1 MKIRLHNPKKS
12 DIVIFDLAGSDILQR
27 TVLEDLDH
35 TIIHARFERYHITP
49 YILLYML
56 KNLNKINFLRGDGIT
71 LKRKVRFL
79 AGQLYKI
86 YLLSCIE
93 HIRPKVVLTFID
105 NSYWFQAISRIYK
118 KCEFYAIQNGVRSR
132 YDVTEWL
139 PAPPHPASTI
149 SMPNLVCFGTY
160 EIELYKKYN
169 HSISAFHPVGPL
181 VGSYYKSELAK
192 DNAMAEFDICL
203 VSQWHDSIMSDQ
215 EYPEIKSGLVIL
227 DEYLSKYVNK
237 TKASLCIALR
247 SGDPRELQYFYGI
260 YGDRAT
266 IIENDR
272 EAMSTYAAMD
282 RGAMIVAFD
291 STAAREAFGWGKKV
305 LFCNFSGDDNYD
317 SPREGIWF
325 ISEKNYEKFR
335 EKLDYI
341 RQVDE
346 GQYQAE
352 IKEYQRYLMNYNF
365 ELPAHVYIRNLV
377 VDCINK

>member
-1 MKIRLHNPKKS
+1 MKIKLCSPKKS
-12 DIVIFDLAGSDILQR
+12 DIVIFDNERSDVLQR
-27 TVLEDLDH
+27 TVLGDLDH
-35 TIIHARFERYHITP
+35 SVIHARFECYHIAP
-49 YILLYML
+49 SILLRML
-56 KNLNKINFLRGDGIT
+56 KNLGKIDFLKGDGIT

-93 HIRPKVVLTFID
+93 HIRPKIVLTFID

-118 KCEFYAIQNGVRSR
+118 KCEFYAIQNGIRSK
-132 YDVTEWL
+132 YNMTERL
-139 PAPPHPASTI
+139 PVPPHPASTI
-149 SMPNLVCFGTY
+149 SMPNLVCFGIY
-160 EIELYKKYN
+160 ETELYKKYN
-169 HSISAFHPVGPL
+169 HMVDKFHPVGPL
-181 VGSYYKSELAK
+181 IGGYYKSELAK
-192 DNAMAEFDICL
+192 ENPVMEFDICL
-203 VSQWHDSIMSDQ
+203 VSQWHDGIMSGQ
-215 EYPEIKSGLVIL
+215 EYQEIKRGLVIL
-227 DEYLSKYVNK
+227 DEYLSKYVSE
-237 TKASLCIALR
+237 TQISLSIALR
-247 SGDPRELQYFYGI
+247 SGDSRERQYFYGI

-272 EAMSTYAAMD
+272 KVMSTYAVMD
-282 RGAMIVAFD
+282 QSATIVAFD